1 MELSDLTP
9 EKLTELTEQ
18 LRGVIDAYVNAW
30 KLMGEFEAAIDRDLD
45 KDDYEHLIVMAPTDS
60 QPAESVTEES
70 TRELLE
76 SVLKDNPHH
85 FDETPVVAEG
95 KQ

>member
-18 LRGVIDAYVNAW
+18 LRGVIDAYVHAW
-30 KLMGEFEAAIDRDLD
+30 DLMGEFESAIDRDLNSE
-45 KDDYEHLIVMAPTDS
+45 DYEHLIVMAPTPG
-60 QPAESVTEES
+60 QPEESVTEES

-76 SVLKDNPHH
+76 AVLKDNPRH